1 MPVPFGFGVGDFIAV
16 LKLIARVAKA
26 LKESG
31 GAASEYQDVVQELE
45 CLQTLLT
52 HLGTVRF
59 QDVASKKPAVRLTIL
74 ISACQR
80 PLEGFLER
88 IARFY
93 DSLDATSQR
102 GLFHK
107 APRKAQWG
115 AFMGEEIP
123 KLRAIVAAKVMQI
136 QLVLQLYIT

>member
-16 LKLIARVAKA
+16 IRLITRVGKA

-31 GAASEYQDVVQELE
+31 GAASEYQDVIQELE
-45 CLQTLLT
+45 YLQIILT

-59 QDVASKKPAVRLTIL
+59 PDVASTKPAVRLTLL
-74 ISACQR
+74 ISACQH
-80 PLEGFLER
+80 PLEEFLNR
-88 IARFY
+88 IAHFNN
-93 DSLDATSQR
+93 SLNANSQR
-102 GLFHK
+102 GISRK

-123 KLRAIVAAKVMQI
+123 KLRAVVAAKVMQV

>member
-16 LKLIARVAKA
+16 IKLITRVAHA
-26 LKESG
+26 LKDSG
-31 GAASEYQDVVQELE
+31 GAASEYQAVVQELE
-45 CLQTLLT
+45 YLQTILA

-59 QDVASKKPAVRLTIL
+59 RDVTSTKPAVRLTLL

-80 PLEGFLER
+80 PLEEFLER
-88 IARFY
+88 IAHFN
-93 DSLDATSQR
+93 DSLNANSQR
-102 GLFHK
+102 GFLHK
-107 APRKAQWG
+107 TPRKAQWG

-123 KLRAIVAAKVMQI
+123 KLRAVVAAKVMQV

>member
-16 LKLIARVAKA
+16 IKLITKVAHA
-26 LKESG
+26 LKDSG

-45 CLQTLLT
+45 YLQTILT

-59 QDVASKKPAVRLTIL
+59 RDVASTKPAVRLTSL

-80 PLEGFLER
+80 PLEAFLER
-88 IARFY
+88 IASFN
-93 DSLDATSQR
+93 DSLNANSQR
-102 GLFHK
+102 GFLHK
-107 APRKAQWG
+107 IPRKAQWG

-123 KLRAIVAAKVMQI
+123 KLRAVVAAKVMQV